1 MRDEQRKCE
10 KDRKRERE
18 SRRERQRDRYS
29 TEVLTNGPQKGGEM
43 SHMLVVGATAG
54 HHEKAVRAKNERERK
69 RAKEWTSAT

>member
-10 KDRKRERE
+10 KDRKRE
-18 SRRERQRDRYS
+18 RERQRDRYS

-43 SHMLVVGATAG
+43 RHLLVVGATVG
-54 HHEKAVRAKNERERK
+54 HHEKAVRAKNEGERK